1 MSPVE
6 RVDSVE
12 SLACGADGL
21 AVGVVGEEREDFQ
34 EEIVCEKGEQWRRAH
49 VCFGMNQESGGDEEE
64 GEEGAGG
71 GEAERLVGHGCWQWS

>member
-12 SLACGADGL
+12 SLACGAEGL
-21 AVGVVGEEREDFQ
+21 AVGVVGEEREDLQ

-49 VCFGMNQESGGDEEE
+49 MFVLG
-64 GEEGAGG
+64 
-71 GEAERLVGHGCWQWS
+71 